1 MTSGG
6 GLGCFIKELSPTIS
20 FEVTFFLHFFF
31 VVIEFTILRAVVT
44 LAARRANGFTA
55 SGAVDHLDFFLLL
68 NPPKRP
74 FFFGWVM
81 WIACIARRAKL

>member
-1 MTSGG
+1 MISGG
-6 GLGCFIKELSPTIS
+6 GFGCFKIKALDSVC
-20 FEVTFFLHFFF
+20 FNTFLLQFYA
-31 VVIEFTILRAVVT
+31 VIEFTILRAVVT